1 MLFLLVP
8 SQAGAFDVDFQL
20 TPTTTQAAA
29 HPQVTVSIA
38 RQGTDDEDMRDMFL
52 DLPPGLIGNPEA
64 VTKCSMTD
72 FNADTCPAT
81 SEVGSVSTVAS
92 AVGLSLPP
100 VTGTVYVL
108 DPLPTDA
115 GTLGIVLRPPAGIDK
130 VFLINSIKAV
140 KVGDDYVL
148 RNEVTN
154 MPRQVVVG
162 GLIPVDITIQS
173 LTLTLNATGSTGA
186 DFLTNPTGCTTA
198 TSNVR
203 VVSYLDQEVTN
214 SSSFDPTD
222 CDQVPFT
229 PSMAFSMSSNA
240 INAKV
245 SPTVTINVPGEEDP
259 LRQSHI
265 KNVHARFPPG
275 VTLDILGAF
284 GVTQCPIDQ
293 LEADNCPASS
303 DIGDISVAVPVLPPD
318 FTGDVYRVP
327 PGPTD
332 VYAFGAV
339 LRGPRGL
346 KAVARGGSFID
357 SVPDEG
363 GFALRVNSDFLNL
376 PQIPFTSFTLALTRK
391 IFVNP
396 PTCGTRQASATLDAY
411 SGAVATV
418 STPYTVT
425 GCYVRAKAASPLRVP
440 LVPAYKKCLPASAN
454 ETHGPP
460 LASASCAPPVPESGS
475 LTVGTPDANGQPAQ
489 SVGFEKLS
497 TVIGDPSTPA
507 DEADVG
513 IAFGMTDVRKQ
524 GDLSD
529 YEGELR
535 ASSTLRLI
543 DLDSGSTLDQPATV
557 TDLTYEFDV
566 PCAATASTTIGGSC
580 SLSTTADALTPGM
593 VLEGKR
599 ATWRLGQV
607 QVFDGGP
614 DGETATADNTVFARQ
629 GIFVP

>member
-1 MLFLLVP
+1 
-8 SQAGAFDVDFQL
+8 
-20 TPTTTQAAA
+20 
-29 HPQVTVSIA
+29 
-38 RQGTDDEDMRDMFL
+38 
-52 DLPPGLIGNPEA
+52 
-64 VTKCSMTD
+64 
-72 FNADTCPAT
+72 
-81 SEVGSVSTVAS
+81 
-92 AVGLSLPP
+92 
-100 VTGTVYVL
+100 
-108 DPLPTDA
+108 
-115 GTLGIVLRPPAGIDK
+115 
-130 VFLINSIKAV
+130 
-140 KVGDDYVL
+140 
-148 RNEVTN
+148 
-154 MPRQVVVG
+154 
-162 GLIPVDITIQS
+162 
-173 LTLTLNATGSTGA
+173 
-186 DFLTNPTGCTTA
+186 
-198 TSNVR
+198 
-203 VVSYLDQEVTN
+203 
-214 SSSFDPTD
+214 
-222 CDQVPFT
+222 
-229 PSMAFSMSSNA
+229 MAFSMSSNA

-425 GCYVRAKAASPLRVP
+425 GSRSKPPVGSRGRGLWHSRAIPRRGYPPCSTNA
-440 LVPAYKKCLPASAN
+440 
-454 ETHGPP
+454 THCPWLLNCGKLCQPPP
-460 LASASCAPPVPESGS
+460 LH
-475 LTVGTPDANGQPAQ
+475 
-489 SVGFEKLS
+489 
-497 TVIGDPSTPA
+497 
-507 DEADVG
+507 
-513 IAFGMTDVRKQ
+513 
-524 GDLSD
+524 
-529 YEGELR
+529 
-535 ASSTLRLI
+535 
-543 DLDSGSTLDQPATV
+543 
-557 TDLTYEFDV
+557 
-566 PCAATASTTIGGSC
+566 
-580 SLSTTADALTPGM
+580 
-593 VLEGKR
+593 
-599 ATWRLGQV
+599 
-607 QVFDGGP
+607 
-614 DGETATADNTVFARQ
+614 
-629 GIFVP
+629 

>member
-229 PSMAFSMSSNA
+229 P
-240 INAKV
+240 
-245 SPTVTINVPGEEDP
+245 
-259 LRQSHI
+259 
-265 KNVHARFPPG
+265 
-275 VTLDILGAF
+275 
-284 GVTQCPIDQ
+284 
-293 LEADNCPASS
+293 
-303 DIGDISVAVPVLPPD
+303 
-318 FTGDVYRVP
+318 
-327 PGPTD
+327 
-332 VYAFGAV
+332 
-339 LRGPRGL
+339 
-346 KAVARGGSFID
+346 
-357 SVPDEG
+357 
-363 GFALRVNSDFLNL
+363 
-376 PQIPFTSFTLALTRK
+376 
-391 IFVNP
+391 
-396 PTCGTRQASATLDAY
+396 
-411 SGAVATV
+411 
-418 STPYTVT
+418 
-425 GCYVRAKAASPLRVP
+425 
-440 LVPAYKKCLPASAN
+440 
-454 ETHGPP
+454 
-460 LASASCAPPVPESGS
+460 
-475 LTVGTPDANGQPAQ
+475 
-489 SVGFEKLS
+489 
-497 TVIGDPSTPA
+497 
-507 DEADVG
+507 
-513 IAFGMTDVRKQ
+513 
-524 GDLSD
+524 
-529 YEGELR
+529 
-535 ASSTLRLI
+535 
-543 DLDSGSTLDQPATV
+543 
-557 TDLTYEFDV
+557 
-566 PCAATASTTIGGSC
+566 
-580 SLSTTADALTPGM
+580 
-593 VLEGKR
+593 
-599 ATWRLGQV
+599 
-607 QVFDGGP
+607 
-614 DGETATADNTVFARQ
+614 
-629 GIFVP
+629 